1 MRIAVLT
8 SSRADFGIYL
18 PLLNHLESDSF
29 FEIEVIAFGTH
40 LSRNHG
46 YTIDEIRNSNFSIV
60 HEVETP
66 LENTSALDISKN
78 IGATISLFADFWS
91 KNKYDYIIALGD
103 RYEMFAA
110 VTATTP
116 FVCKV
121 AHLHA
126 GETTLG
132 AIDNVYR
139 HAISLM
145 SELLFVST
153 DIYKEKAIQ
162 INPDAK
168 TFNVGALSVEN
179 LKKIDFLD
187 IESFKTKFKIDLALP
202 TILCTF
208 HPETVNLE
216 KNITYVN
223 ELLLSFSELMKKYQI
238 VITLPNADT
247 IGDQIKEI
255 ILGYGRI
262 NPPLKIIE
270 SFGMVGYL
278 SCMKYSKMMLGNTSS
293 GFVEAA
299 FFPKWVINLGSRQDG
314 RIITKNIITVPVQK
328 HKILEAVQIVENNLD
343 ITFPSIYGD
352 GETAS
357 KICNILKNEYR
368 ASQEQLS

>member
-1 MRIAVLT
+1 MKIAVLT

-18 PLLNHLESDSF
+18 PLLNKLQSDSF
-29 FEIEVIAFGTH
+29 FELEVVAFGTH
-40 LSRNHG
+40 LSKNHG
-46 YTIDEIRNSNFSIV
+46 YTIDEIKSYNFKTI
-60 HEVETP
+60 HQIETP
-66 LENTSALDISKN
+66 VINHDALAITKN
-78 IGATISLFADFWS
+78 IGETITIFADFWS

-145 SELLFVST
+145 SQILLVST
-153 DIYKEKAIQ
+153 DVYKEKAIQ
-162 INPDAK
+162 INPEANVY
-168 TFNVGALSVEN
+168 NVGALSIDN
-179 LKKIDFLD
+179 LKKINYLS
-187 IESFKTKFKIDLALP
+187 IEAFKSKFNIDLSLP

-216 KNITYVN
+216 KNINYIH
-223 ELLLSFSELMKKYQI
+223 ELLASFTDLIKKYQI

-255 ILGYGRI
+255 ILKYGLEH
-262 NPPLKIIE
+262 PDLKIVE
-270 SFGMVGYL
+270 SFGMIGYL
-278 SCMKYSKMMLGNTSS
+278 SCMKYSKFMLGNTSS

-299 FFPKWVINLGSRQDG
+299 FFPKWVINVGNRQDG
-314 RIITKNIITVPVQK
+314 RILTQNILTIPVEK
-328 HKILEAVQIVENNLD
+328 TAILKAVNEVENYID

-357 KICNILKNEYR
+357 KIIEILKKEY
-368 ASQEQLS
+368 EKF

>member
-18 PLLNHLESDSF
+18 PLLNQLESDSF
-29 FEIEVIAFGTH
+29 FELEVIAFGTH
-40 LSRNHG
+40 LSKNHG
-46 YTIDEIRNSNFSIV
+46 YTIDEIKKSNFSTV
-60 HEVETP
+60 HQVETP
-66 LENTSALDISKN
+66 LQNNNAVDITKN
-78 IGATISLFADFWS
+78 IGATISIFADFWS
-91 KNKYDYIIALGD
+91 RNRYDYIIALGD

-132 AIDNVYR
+132 AIDNIYR

-145 SELLFVST
+145 SQLLFVST
-153 DIYKEKAIQ
+153 DIYKAKAIE
-162 INPDAK
+162 INPDAQ
-168 TFNVGALSVEN
+168 TYNVGALSVEN

-187 IESFKTKFKIDLALP
+187 VESFKSKFNIDLSLP

-216 KNITYVN
+216 KNITYIH
-223 ELLLSFSELMKKYQI
+223 ELLSAFSELMKKYQV

-255 ILGYGRI
+255 ILDFGRQ
-262 NPPLKIIE
+262 NAELKIIE
-270 SFGMVGYL
+270 SFGMIGYL
-278 SCMKYSKMMLGNTSS
+278 SCMKHCKMMIGNTSS

-299 FFPKWVINLGSRQDG
+299 FFPKWVINLGNRQDG
-314 RIITKNIITVPVQK
+314 RIITKNIINTRVEK
-328 HKILEAVQIVENNLD
+328 DRILEAVQTVENNQD
-343 ITFPSIYGD
+343 IDFPSIYGD
-352 GETAS
+352 GETAA
-357 KICNILKNEYR
+357 KICEILKKEH
-368 ASQEQLS
+368 EKF

>member
-18 PLLNHLESDSF
+18 PLLNQLQSDKF
-29 FEIEVIAFGTH
+29 FELDVVAFGTH
-40 LSRNHG
+40 LSRDHG
-46 YTIDEIRNSNFSIV
+46 YTIDEIKKSNFKTI

-66 LENTSALDISKN
+66 LRNRNALDIAKN
-78 IGATISLFADFWS
+78 IGETINVFADFWS

-153 DIYKEKAIQ
+153 DTYREKAVQ
-162 INPDAK
+162 INPEAK

-179 LKKIDFLD
+179 LKKIDYLSIKDFN
-187 IESFKTKFKIDLALP
+187 EKFTIDLSLP

-208 HPETVNLE
+208 HPETVKLE
-216 KNITYVN
+216 NNINYIHQ
-223 ELLLSFSELMKKYQI
+223 LLTSFSELMKRYQV

-247 IGDQIKEI
+247 IGDQIKKI
-255 ILGYGRI
+255 ILDFGLQ
-262 NPPLKIIE
+262 NPDLKIID
-270 SFGMVGYL
+270 SFGMIGYL
-278 SCMKYSKMMLGNTSS
+278 SCMKHCKFMLGNTSS

-299 FFPKWVINLGSRQDG
+299 FFPKWVINVGNRQDG
-314 RIITKNIITVPVQK
+314 RIVTQNIINVPVESSA
-328 HKILEAVQIVENNLD
+328 ILKAVKDVEGQME

-352 GETAS
+352 GETAA
-357 KICNILKNEYR
+357 KIIEILKKECRCN
-368 ASQEQLS
+368 

>member
-1 MRIAVLT
+1 MKIAVLT

-18 PLLNHLESDSF
+18 PLLNQLEADSF
-29 FEIEVIAFGTH
+29 FDLEVIAFGTH
-40 LSRNHG
+40 LSKNHG
-46 YTIDEIRNSNFSIV
+46 YTIDEIKKSNFKKVFEI
-60 HEVETP
+60 ETP
-66 LENTSALDISKN
+66 LQNSNALDITKN
-78 IGATISLFADFWS
+78 IGATISVFADFWAN
-91 KNKYDYIIALGD
+91 NKYDYIIALGD

-132 AIDNVYR
+132 AIDNIYR

-145 SELLFVST
+145 SQLLFVST
-153 DIYKEKAIQ
+153 DIYKEKAMQ
-162 INPDAK
+162 INADAQ

-179 LKKIDFLD
+179 LKKINYLNL
-187 IESFKTKFKIDLALP
+187 EEFKSRFNIDLSLP

-208 HPETVNLE
+208 HPETVNLK
-216 KNITYVN
+216 KNIIYIHN
-223 ELLLSFSELMKKYQI
+223 LLSSFSRLMTRYQV

-255 ILGYGRI
+255 ILDYGRQ
-262 NPPLKIIE
+262 NPELKIID
-270 SFGMVGYL
+270 SFGMIGYL
-278 SCMKYSKMMLGNTSS
+278 SCMKHCKFMVGNTSS

-299 FFPKWVINLGSRQDG
+299 FFPKWVINVGNRQDG
-314 RIITKNIITVPVQK
+314 RILTQNIINTPVEK
-328 HKILEAVQIVENNLD
+328 EAILEAVDIIEAQIE
-343 ITFPSIYGD
+343 ISFPSIYGD

-357 KICNILKNEYR
+357 KIIEILKIEY
-368 ASQEQLS
+368 EKF

>member
-18 PLLNHLESDSF
+18 PLLNQLKLDDF
-29 FEIEVIAFGTH
+29 FELDVIAFGTH
-40 LSRNHG
+40 LSKDHG
-46 YTIDEIRNSNFSIV
+46 YTIEEIKKSNFKTIHEIKTPLRNSNA
-60 HEVETP
+60 
-66 LENTSALDISKN
+66 LEITKN
-78 IGATISLFADFWS
+78 IGETITIFADFWS
-91 KNKYDYIIALGD
+91 KNKYNYIIALGD

-116 FVCKV
+116 FICKV

-162 INPDAK
+162 INPEAQ
-168 TFNVGALSVEN
+168 TFNVGALSIEN
-179 LKKIDFLD
+179 LKKIDFLSIKD
-187 IESFKTKFKIDLALP
+187 FNEKFTIDLSLP

-208 HPETVNLE
+208 HPETVHLE
-216 KNITYVN
+216 KNIDYIK
-223 ELLLSFSELMKKYQI
+223 ELLLSFSDLSKRYQI

-247 IGDQIKEI
+247 IGDQIRAIIVAYGKE
-255 ILGYGRI
+255 
-262 NPPLKIIE
+262 NPKLKIIE
-270 SFGMVGYL
+270 SFGMIGYL
-278 SCMKYSKMMLGNTSS
+278 SCMKQCKFMLGNTSS

-299 FFPKWVINLGSRQDG
+299 FFPKWVINVGSRQDG
-314 RIITKNIITVPVQK
+314 RIITPNIISVPVEMSAIIGAVKNIEE
-328 HKILEAVQIVENNLD
+328 HAD

-352 GETAS
+352 GEAAS
-357 KICNILKNEYR
+357 KIIEILKKEY
-368 ASQEQLS
+368 EKF

>member
-18 PLLNHLESDSF
+18 PLLNQLESDSF
-29 FEIEVIAFGTH
+29 FELEVIAFGTH
-40 LSRNHG
+40 LSKNHG
-46 YTIDEIRNSNFSIV
+46 YTIDEIKRSNFSTV
-60 HEVETP
+60 HQVETP
-66 LENTSALDISKN
+66 LQNNNAVDITKN
-78 IGATISLFADFWS
+78 IGATISIFADFWS
-91 KNKYDYIIALGD
+91 RNRYDYIIALGD

-132 AIDNVYR
+132 AIDNIYR

-145 SELLFVST
+145 SQLLFVST
-153 DIYKEKAIQ
+153 DIYKAKAIE
-162 INPDAK
+162 INPDAQ
-168 TFNVGALSVEN
+168 TYNVGALSVEN

-187 IESFKTKFKIDLALP
+187 VESFKSKFNIDLSLP

-216 KNITYVN
+216 KNITYIH
-223 ELLLSFSELMKKYQI
+223 ELLSAFSELMKKYQV

-255 ILGYGRI
+255 ILDYGI
-262 NPPLKIIE
+262 QNPHLKII
-270 SFGMVGYL
+270 
-278 SCMKYSKMMLGNTSS
+278 
-293 GFVEAA
+293 
-299 FFPKWVINLGSRQDG
+299 GSLRTQ
-314 RIITKNIITVPVQK
+314 
-328 HKILEAVQIVENNLD
+328 
-343 ITFPSIYGD
+343 
-352 GETAS
+352 
-357 KICNILKNEYR
+357 
-368 ASQEQLS
+368 

>member
-1 MRIAVLT
+1 MKIAVLT

-18 PLLNHLESDSF
+18 PLLNQLKLDDF
-29 FEIEVIAFGTH
+29 FELDVIAFGTH
-40 LSRNHG
+40 LSKDHG
-46 YTIDEIRNSNFSIV
+46 YTIEEIKKSHFKTV

-66 LENTSALDISKN
+66 LRNSSALDITKN
-78 IGATISLFADFWS
+78 IGETISIFAEFWS
-91 KNKYDYIIALGD
+91 KNQYDYIIALGD

-145 SELLFVST
+145 SDLLFVST
-153 DIYKEKAIQ
+153 DIYKAKAEQ
-162 INPDAK
+162 INPDAQ

-179 LKKIDFLD
+179 LKKIKYLSIEDFED
-187 IESFKTKFKIDLALP
+187 KFKIDLSLP

-216 KNITYVN
+216 KNLDYIHN
-223 ELLLSFSELMKKYQI
+223 LLSSFLELMKRYQV

-255 ILGYGRI
+255 ILNFGVE
-262 NPPLKIIE
+262 NPELKIIN
-270 SFGMVGYL
+270 SFGMIGYL
-278 SCMKYSKMMLGNTSS
+278 SCMKYCKFMLGNTSS

-299 FFPKWVINLGSRQDG
+299 FFPKWVINVGNRQDG
-314 RIITKNIITVPVQK
+314 RILTQNIINTPVEK
-328 HKILEAVQIVENNLD
+328 DAILEAVDIIEAQIE
-343 ITFPSIYGD
+343 ISFPSIYGD

-357 KICNILKNEYR
+357 KIIEILKIEY
-368 ASQEQLS
+368 EKF

>member
-1 MRIAVLT
+1 MKIAVLT

-18 PLLNHLESDSF
+18 PLLKQLQTDDFFSLE
-29 FEIEVIAFGTH
+29 IIAFGTH
-40 LSRNHG
+40 LSKQHG
-46 YTIDEIRNSNFSIV
+46 YTINEIKNSDFRIV
-60 HEVETP
+60 HEVDTP
-66 LENTSALDISKN
+66 LHNKTAFDISNN
-78 IGATISLFADFWS
+78 IGETINIFADFWS
-91 KNKYDYIIALGD
+91 KNRYDYIIALGD

-116 FVCKV
+116 FVYKV

-132 AIDNVYR
+132 AIDNIYR

-145 SELLFVST
+145 SQLLFVST
-153 DIYKEKAIQ
+153 DIYKVKAME

-187 IESFKTKFKIDLALP
+187 IESFKSKFNIDLSLP

-216 KNITYVN
+216 KNSTYIR
-223 ELLLSFSELMKKYQI
+223 ELLLSFSELMKRYQV

-247 IGDQIKEI
+247 IGDMIKEI
-255 ILGYGRI
+255 ILDYGKKK
-262 NPPLKIIE
+262 PELKIIE

-278 SCMKYSKMMLGNTSS
+278 SCMRYCKMMIGNTSS

-299 FFPKWVINLGSRQDG
+299 FFPKWVINLGNRQDG
-314 RIITKNIITVPVQK
+314 RILTKNIINVPVDTLA
-328 HKILEAVQIVENNLD
+328 ILKAVEDIESQTD

-357 KICNILKNEYR
+357 KIIEILKMEYK
-368 ASQEQLS
+368 LNY

>member
-1 MRIAVLT
+1 MKIAVLT

-18 PLLNHLESDSF
+18 PLLKQLQTDDFFSLE
-29 FEIEVIAFGTH
+29 IIAFGTH
-40 LSRNHG
+40 LSKEHG
-46 YTIDEIRNSNFSIV
+46 YTIDEIKKSNLKTI

-66 LENTSALDISKN
+66 LRNRNALDITEN
-78 IGATISLFADFWS
+78 IGETISIFADFWS

-145 SELLFVST
+145 SEILFVST
-153 DIYKEKAIQ
+153 EIYKEKAIQ
-162 INPDAK
+162 INPEAQ

-179 LKKIDFLD
+179 LKKIDYLS
-187 IESFKTKFKIDLALP
+187 IEDFNEKFNIDLCLP

-216 KNITYVN
+216 KNIDYIN
-223 ELLLSFSELMKKYQI
+223 ELLSSFTVLMKSYQV

-247 IGDQIKEI
+247 IGDQIKKI
-255 ILGYGRI
+255 ILDFGVQ
-262 NPPLKIIE
+262 NPDLKIIE

-278 SCMKYSKMMLGNTSS
+278 SCMKHCKFMLGNTSS

-299 FFPKWVINLGSRQDG
+299 FFPKWVINVGNRQDG
-314 RIITKNIITVPVQK
+314 RIVTQNIINVPVEQVA
-328 HKILEAVQIVENNLD
+328 ILKAVNNIEASAEISFQ
-343 ITFPSIYGD
+343 SIYGD
-352 GETAS
+352 GETAA
-357 KICNILKNEYR
+357 KIIEILKKEYR
-368 ASQEQLS
+368 CN